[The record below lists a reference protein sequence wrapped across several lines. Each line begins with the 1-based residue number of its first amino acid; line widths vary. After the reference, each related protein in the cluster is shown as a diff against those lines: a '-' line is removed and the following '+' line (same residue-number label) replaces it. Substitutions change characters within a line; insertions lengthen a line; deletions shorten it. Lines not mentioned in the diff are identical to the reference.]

1 MYSLKECSWNK
12 IERRRPGL
20 LFRNGLKLLLQPNQ
34 HLGQIGVLAS
44 PIMPKQVYVPPCL
57 LSEFASQYSDPFLCA
72 GNRNR
77 KTGNRN
83 TGNSTG
89 PSGLAAPETE
99 MVAPL
104 HVEVPNLAPKPE
116 PDME

>member
-1 MYSLKECSWNK
+1 MEPT
-12 IERRRPGL
+12 RPTHKG
-20 LFRNGLKLLLQPNQ
+20 GVTV
-34 HLGQIGVLAS
+34 LGQLEAAR
-44 PIMPKQVYVPPCL
+44 VYVPPCL

-77 KTGNRN
+77 KPEYRKQRWVL
-83 TGNSTG
+83 S
-89 PSGLAAPETE
+89 LAAPETE

>member
-1 MYSLKECSWNK
+1 MEPT
-12 IERRRPGL
+12 RPTHKG
-20 LFRNGLKLLLQPNQ
+20 
-34 HLGQIGVLAS
+34 GVTVLRQLEAAR
-44 PIMPKQVYVPPCL
+44 VFVPPCL

-72 GNRNR
+72 G
-77 KTGNRN
+77 KPETGKPE

-104 HVEVPNLAPKPE
+104 HVEVPNFAPKPE

>member
-1 MYSLKECSWNK
+1 MEPT
-12 IERRRPGL
+12 RPTHKG
-20 LFRNGLKLLLQPNQ
+20 
-34 HLGQIGVLAS
+34 GVTVLRQLEAAR
-44 PIMPKQVYVPPCL
+44 VYVPPCL

-72 GNRNR
+72 GNR
-77 KTGNRN
+77 KPENRN

-104 HVEVPNLAPKPE
+104 HVEVPNFSPKPE

>member
-1 MYSLKECSWNK
+1 MEPT
-12 IERRRPGL
+12 RPTHKG
-20 LFRNGLKLLLQPNQ
+20 GVTV
-34 HLGQIGVLAS
+34 LGQLEAAR
-44 PIMPKQVYVPPCL
+44 VYVPPCL

-104 HVEVPNLAPKPE
+104 HVEVPNFAPKPE

>member
-1 MYSLKECSWNK
+1 MEPT
-12 IERRRPGL
+12 RPTHKG
-20 LFRNGLKLLLQPNQ
+20 GVTV
-34 HLGQIGVLAS
+34 LGQLEAAR
-44 PIMPKQVYVPPCL
+44 VYVPPCL

-72 GNRNR
+72 
-77 KTGNRN
+77 GNRN

-104 HVEVPNLAPKPE
+104 HVEVPNFAPKPE

>member
-1 MYSLKECSWNK
+1 MSPLAYSLS
-12 IERRRPGL
+12 
-20 LFRNGLKLLLQPNQ
+20 LQVSI
-34 HLGQIGVLAS
+34 LI
-44 PIMPKQVYVPPCL
+44 
-57 LSEFASQYSDPFLCA
+57 PFSA
-72 GNRNR
+72 PETGNR

-104 HVEVPNLAPKPE
+104 HVEVPKFAPKPE